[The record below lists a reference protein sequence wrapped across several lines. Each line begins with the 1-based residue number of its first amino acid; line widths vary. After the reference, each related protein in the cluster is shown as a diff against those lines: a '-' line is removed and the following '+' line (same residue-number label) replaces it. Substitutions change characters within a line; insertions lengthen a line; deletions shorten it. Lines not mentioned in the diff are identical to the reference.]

1 MEITKALCEHF
12 HCSDSEDKQ
21 FPECNLY
28 GGNKCS
34 AYPIKLIHLECVES
48 LQSELEAVKA
58 ENKILEENC
67 VLSYKELR
75 ELLERR

>member
-1 MEITKALCEHF
+1 MIKCKNCGNYTINPYLH
-12 HCSDSEDKQ
+12 SETD
-21 FPECNLY
+21 L
-28 GGNKCS
+28 CS
-34 AYPIKLIHLECVES
+34 ACYWRLKFES
-48 LQSELEAVKA
+48 LQKELEAVKA